1 MVLLFAYD
9 RINYSQHFSN
19 NRATQQQLHLTHPA
33 IYHEFIKGHFSLK
46 RARGNFN
53 KLPSDQVIEQTIN
66 REQKGSKGIIGIS
79 SSDGVVQRWI
89 LSRHIITGIM
99 ANWKESVSFARKN
112 VLKDLGKTRTK
123 RDEKVVQH
131 CCSYIKVN
139 KIHLSIVEK
148 MLVFHH
154 KLRCHQQFKKI

>member
-1 MVLLFAYD
+1 MVLLVAYD

-89 LSRHIITGIM
+89 PSRHIITGLM
-99 ANWKESVSFARKN
+99 ANLKESVSFARKMFSKIWAKHE
-112 VLKDLGKTRTK
+112 LKRMKKLCSTAAVTSKLTK
-123 RDEKVVQH
+123 
-131 CCSYIKVN
+131 
-139 KIHLSIVEK
+139 SI
-148 MLVFHH
+148 
-154 KLRCHQQFKKI
+154 